1 MKESAEGC
9 FFEGNC
15 TAELNMH
22 LFVLFIIFIA
32 FNAIEIGSPLILKWK
47 ADAEQVGEYKSVLE
61 TQIDMETAEVN
72 EEYLEL
78 MITFGYLTLFAA
90 AFPLAPTLA
99 FLTVG
104 IEGKIDAYK
113 YLNLVQRPF
122 PERASSIGLWQNIL
136 QFLMIAAVI
145 TNLGLVILTDDKLE
159 LGEYYSWVYFV
170 LVEHVFLIVVWI
182 LQAIIPD
189 ESEETR

>member
-1 MKESAEGC
+1 MAFVKEFSEGC
-9 FFEGNC
+9 FFQGNC
-15 TAELNMH
+15 TAELTLH
-22 LFVLFIIFIA
+22 LFVLFIIFIG
-32 FNAIEIGSPLILKWK
+32 FNVIEIGSPLILKWK

-90 AFPLAPTLA
+90 AFPLAPALSL
-99 FLTVG
+99 LTVA
-104 IEGKIDAYK
+104 IEGKVDAYK

-122 PERASSIGLWQNIL
+122 PERASSIGLWVHIL

-145 TNLGLVILTDDKLE
+145 TNLGLVVLTDDKLE
-159 LGEYYSWVYFV
+159 LGSYYCWVYFAA
-170 LVEHVFLIVVWI
+170 VEHLFLVVVWI
-182 LQAIIPD
+182 L
-189 ESEETR
+189 